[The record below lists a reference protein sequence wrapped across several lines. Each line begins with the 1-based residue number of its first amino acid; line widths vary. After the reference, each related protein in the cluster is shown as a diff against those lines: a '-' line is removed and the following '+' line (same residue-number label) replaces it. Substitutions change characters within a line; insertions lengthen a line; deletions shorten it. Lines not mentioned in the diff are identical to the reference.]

1 MGLIN
6 RIMGRE
12 TRADT
17 VAASDPYLAEFFGH
31 KGGARGYVD
40 TNRAS
45 GIATATACISTIA
58 GALSSVPLNL
68 YQRGEGGAR
77 DRAVD
82 HPLFAVL
89 HDMPNETQTAY
100 EFREFLI
107 WSQLIHGNAYARIA
121 WSGRGQV
128 TALHPLDP
136 SMVTVERLDNGRLR
150 YRVSDP
156 KGGTRIYLQEEMMHL
171 RDRLGRDG
179 VMGISRVQAMAE
191 TFNLSLTQGEQASK
205 QADNAFRQNGAF
217 IFPNPIN
224 SDKKAE
230 VLDKLAA
237 KIAARNSTSGIHVL
251 DGGVD
256 FKPLS
261 FNSRDSEFLESRK
274 LTNLDICRAFG
285 VPPTVA
291 GILDHGTY
299 SNVESESRALVVRC
313 LAPMAKRIEQAM
325 AMALLPPS
333 SRKRLFIEHDLAG
346 LLRGDLK
353 GRYEAYRIGRE
364 WGWINANEIRSWEN
378 LPNIDGGDEYLTPL
392 NMQGSGE
399 GADDSA

>member
-6 RIMGRE
+6 RIFGRE

-17 VAASDPYLAEFFGH
+17 VTASDPYLAEFFGH

-40 TNRAS
+40 THRAS
-45 GIATATACISTIA
+45 GIATASACVSIIA
-58 GALSSVPLNL
+58 GALSSVPLNT
-68 YQRGEGGAR
+68 YRRGDSGAR
-77 DRAVD
+77 DRATD
-82 HPLFAVL
+82 HPLFTVL
-89 HDMPNETQTAY
+89 HDMPNDTQTAY
-100 EFREFLI
+100 EAREYLI
-107 WSQLIHGNAYARIA
+107 WSFLIHGNAYARIE

-136 SMVTVERLDNGRLR
+136 SNVTVERLDGGRLR
-150 YRVSDP
+150 YRVTDHR
-156 KGGTRIYLQEEMMHL
+156 GGLRVYLQEEILHL

-179 VMGISRVQAMAE
+179 VMGVSRVQAMAE
-191 TFNLSLTQGEQASK
+191 TFNLAIVQGEQAGN

-224 SDKKAE
+224 SDKKTE

-237 KIAARNSTSGIHVL
+237 KLSARSSTAGIHVL

-256 FKPLS
+256 FKPIS

-313 LAPMAKRIEQAM
+313 IAPMAKRIEQAM
-325 AMALLPPS
+325 TVALLPPS
-333 SRKRLFIEHDLAG
+333 SRKTLFIEHDLAG

-364 WGWINANEIRSWEN
+364 WGWINANEIRGWEN

-392 NMQGSGE
+392 NMRGSSEE
-399 GADDSA
+399 GVAE